1 MKRIIL
7 LALCSLLFAGVA
19 WAQTGEATGTADTG
33 TATGEMPMADDNATD
48 TGEQPMA
55 GEQPEDQPLA
65 GEQPM
70 AGEQEMGFDQMDQDG
85 DQAVTWQEFQ
95 QAFPDVP
102 YSMFEGFDLDNTN
115 SLSEQEWEDARLHLK
130 EKGYQ
135 LEEDPLQEQQMQDQP
150 MHDQPM
156 HDQPMH
162 DQPMHDQPMHDQP
175 MHDQPMNDQP
185 MHDQPMQ
192 DQPMQ
197 DQGTGQTGQ
206 QSY

>member
-70 AGEQEMGFDQMDQDG
+70 AGEQEPGTMDRQMGQEQEMGFDQMDQDG

-102 YSMFEGFDLDNTN
+102 YSMFEEFDLDNTN

-162 DQPMHDQPMHDQP
+162 DQPMHDQPM
-175 MHDQPMNDQP
+175 
-185 MHDQPMQ
+185 
-192 DQPMQ
+192 Q